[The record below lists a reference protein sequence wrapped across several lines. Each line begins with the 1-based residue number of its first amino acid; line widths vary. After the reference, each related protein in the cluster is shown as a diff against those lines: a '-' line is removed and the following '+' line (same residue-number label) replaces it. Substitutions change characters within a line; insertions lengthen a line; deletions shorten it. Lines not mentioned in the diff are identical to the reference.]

1 VRDRV
6 EQEGERVDQLLREI
20 EQEREGPRKDEA

>member
-6 EQEGERVDQLLREI
+6 EEEGERVDQLLLEI
-20 EQEREGPRKDEA
+20 EQERKNEGMKD